1 MAIERALA
9 AVAVNENNLGK
20 SEEQSKEIPIT
31 LESCATLPTIVMGAG
46 GRYIEQSWPGNPA
59 GQTRAERR
67 PGRYKAYIPNPI
79 AEYEPELTG
88 AISSLL
94 SDADGAVRELNQ
106 LDPGR
111 AHQIEALARQLL
123 RQESLASSRIEGL
136 AVSHKRISEADYD
149 PRGGA
154 DRRAR
159 EVLANIEAMEQAI
172 QMGAAKDPVSQET
185 ILDLHRTLMAPTEPK
200 IAGIIRDRQNWVG
213 GRYHTPI
220 GAEFIPPPADE
231 VESLLVDLA
240 AFMNRD
246 DLPATLQAA
255 LAHAQFE
262 SIHPFPDGNGR
273 VGRCLIHV
281 IFRRRGLAPHHVPPV
296 SLLMA
301 TDIDGYVKALTAYR
315 EDAESDWTAY
325 FAETTV
331 AASRAA
337 EEFGERLN
345 GLEDEW
351 RTKAK
356 VRRGSTGEK
365 VIDALP
371 AQPVI
376 DVKRAAE
383 LAGTS
388 EEAARQAL
396 NTLEERGVIRR
407 VTKRNWGRVWEAH
420 GLWRLLDRYEKRL
433 ATPSDERLPGRAPQT
448 GQIS

>member
-1 MAIERALA
+1 
-9 AVAVNENNLGK
+9 
-20 SEEQSKEIPIT
+20 
-31 LESCATLPTIVMGAG
+31 MGAR
-46 GRYIEQSWPGNPA
+46 GRYTEQSWPGNPA

-67 PGRYKAYIPNPI
+67 PGRFRAYIPNPI

-88 AISSLL
+88 AISNLL
-94 SDADGAVRELNQ
+94 SDADGAVRGLNQ

-149 PRGGA
+149 PGGSS
-154 DRRAR
+154 DKRAR

-172 QMGAAKDPVSQET
+172 QIGAGEDPISQGT
-185 ILDLHRTLMAPTEPK
+185 ILALHRTLMTPTEPK
-200 IAGIIRDRQNWVG
+200 IAGIVRDRQNWVG
-213 GRYHTPI
+213 GRYHTPL
-220 GAEFIPPPADE
+220 GAEFIPPPAAE

-240 AFMNRD
+240 EFMNRD

-262 SIHPFPDGNGR
+262 SIHPFADGNGR
-273 VGRCLIHV
+273 VGRCLMHV

-301 TDIDGYVKALTAYR
+301 ADVDGYVRALTAYR
-315 EDAESDWTAY
+315 EDAEADWTAY

-331 AASRAA
+331 AASRSA
-337 EEFGERLN
+337 EDFGERL
-345 GLEDEW
+345 GKLEEEW
-351 RTKAK
+351 RAKAR
-356 VRRGSTGEK
+356 VRRGSTAEK

-371 AQPVI
+371 VQPVI

-383 LAGTS
+383 LSGTS

-396 NTLEERGVIRR
+396 NALEQRGVIKQ
-407 VTKRNWGRVWEAH
+407 VTKRNWGRVWEAQ
-420 GLWRLLDRYEKRL
+420 GLWSLLDRYEKRL
-433 ATPSDERLPGRAPQT
+433 GSMSPGA
-448 GQIS
+448 

>member
-1 MAIERALA
+1 
-9 AVAVNENNLGK
+9 
-20 SEEQSKEIPIT
+20 
-31 LESCATLPTIVMGAG
+31 MGAG
-46 GRYIEQSWPGNPA
+46 GRYIEQTWPANPA
-59 GQTRAERR
+59 GQTRAERQS
-67 PGRYKAYIPNPI
+67 GRFEAYVPNPI
-79 AEYEPELTG
+79 GSYEPELTG

-136 AVSHKRISEADYD
+136 AVSHKRISEAHYD
-149 PRGGA
+149 PRGSA

-159 EVLANIEAMEQAI
+159 EVLANIEAMERAI
-172 QMGAAKDPVSQET
+172 EIGSGGDPVSRET
-185 ILDLHRTLMAPTEPK
+185 IIGLHRTLMTPTEPK
-200 IAGIIRDRQNWVG
+200 ISGVVRDRQNWVG
-213 GRYHTPI
+213 GRFHTPV

-231 VESLLVDLA
+231 VEELLVDLA
-240 AFMNRD
+240 KFMNRA

-281 IFRRRGLAPHHVPPV
+281 VFRRRDLAPHHVPPI

-301 TDIDGYVKALTAYR
+301 ADVDGYVKALTAYR
-315 EDAESDWTAY
+315 ADAEADWTAY
-325 FAETTV
+325 FAETTT

-337 EEFGERLN
+337 EGFADRLRE
-345 GLEDEW
+345 LESEW
-351 RTKAK
+351 RAKAN
-356 VRRGSTGEK
+356 VRRGSTAEK
-365 VIDALP
+365 VIETLP

-376 DVKRAAE
+376 DVRKAAE

-396 NTLEERGVIRR
+396 NTLETRGVIKQ
-407 VTKRNWGRVWEAH
+407 VTKRNWGRVWEAE
-420 GLWRLLDRYEKRL
+420 GLWSLLDRYERGVGSIEH
-433 ATPSDERLPGRAPQT
+433 TPREAR
-448 GQIS
+448 